1 MAAGAALLVGLTA
14 TSVTVMP
21 TGAHAAGAPCGG
33 AHCPPTTVA
42 VAAPVIT
49 SVSPTFGPPGT
60 TIVIDGSYLNLVSEL
75 VIGGVDVNEVPASDL
90 QYGPGFYLRSDHV
103 IVASTPSPK
112 YSGSPVSVT
121 GTDAAGNTV
130 ATSATYTYPI
140 GLLSMTGPLPYTP
153 GQVGDQTWAD
163 GQGRSLSLYPDKQL
177 QFTTSAPLF
186 HITTGFNDDSAT
198 YPENP
203 PSSHHAPYAIGNE
216 GQFTAVLEM
225 CSLTA
230 SASNTASTEGGPCK
244 NWDKNTGYWVDA
256 GSVDNQLPIE
266 QHSTLIANG
275 GTAIGDIAL
284 ATTGLF
290 DQQNYARTFR
300 VYAFVTETDTH
311 TAALGDQRTDCCTLS
326 APFTA
331 VVSPEALVQLNVL
344 PYTILYQPPG
354 DLSTVS
360 YAVGSNYGT
369 TFTLGNSNAKT
380 ETGTTEESSSLKFS
394 EALSFFA
401 GYSLSSTGT
410 LDHTDTQGYGV
421 TGNTSTT
428 VSQNIAQGDTITTG
442 PDLNLVPGDGNL
454 CLSATNCPTNGPY
467 TQVTNMVSHEPFWD
481 DEFVLLVHP
490 QFAIYDIGQGQYTD
504 VYYGAEPVTATIPV
518 ASLDACARGIP
529 SPYQGQDPC
538 SASYSDTTL
547 IAPASG
553 VVYRGSANTVE
564 LTADEASSLLELD
577 PFYQGGQ
584 GADLPPTR
592 ALPIK
597 QEQFGSYYGFG
608 EKPYTVMHTY
618 TNTQVS
624 STTTGKQTVSSSSV
638 TDVVGSDFTAGFNFG
653 IGQEGVNANE
663 GLTLDNA
670 DKVTTNTMVS
680 TTFSDSTAVS
690 QQTSTTATVTLNDV
704 DNTTP
709 GITPTCAAK
718 CHGPLPGR
726 PSTVVFLDREFGS
739 FMFQDPGAP
748 GAATCPVCGHLQSL
762 TAAEVAGV
770 FASHEVDL
778 DQAREQFSDVLPTS
792 RDDAAIAF
800 LVADHA
806 MNTYGKAFRPSSPLT
821 QGMLATLMGEV
832 AKVPAGTALDAL
844 TTGGASRDV
853 TAGELESVISRVFKV
868 PVSSAEAFEEAGYG
882 VKTVPAANGVVTRA
896 EAAATVFASLQARCL
911 TGCHLLVAPAGTSPG
926 PGTGGVP
933 SVLDAH
939 AASFGATAVDA
950 AGALYVAW
958 LRSGNPDKDTFCK
971 IPSGGTCTDPVVLPL
986 PSGGLLAET
995 DQPFPVLAP
1004 RGVVYVVA
1012 GRYIDDDVVVWTS
1025 TDSGHSFGAPT
1036 VIAQGSFPNK
1046 TNVDDVLLATRTY
1059 EGGTSGPGGSFLMS
1073 ATHVGLGF
1081 GLVTCVCT
1089 RPAEPT
1095 SSFSF
1100 SGLSTTQNVSSLSSS
1115 LAVDANGDPV
1125 EAFSTQSTPPTV
1137 GFYRYSGSGPIGTQ
1151 QSWEGPTLVAQGDL
1165 ARLSGGPAG
1174 LFLLSEDRA
1183 PGSASMT
1190 QVDVRK
1196 YDPAAHVFGAPKV
1209 LAEVAVAEPVAGG
1222 ALDENQETGDLAVA
1236 WPRYTA
1242 SGRPMMQ
1249 LWTSTTGG
1257 KTWSGPTDIA
1267 TIAPGYAQAD
1277 NARLAVAD
1285 NSRAS
1290 LTFED
1295 ANGLELASLKPS

>member
-1 MAAGAALLVGLTA
+1 
-14 TSVTVMP
+14 
-21 TGAHAAGAPCGG
+21 
-33 AHCPPTTVA
+33 
-42 VAAPVIT
+42 
-49 SVSPTFGPPGT
+49 VSPTFGPPGT
-60 TIVIDGSYLNLVSEL
+60 TIVIDGNYLNLVSEL
-75 VIGGVDVNEVPASDL
+75 VIGGVDVSELPASEL

-103 IVASTPSPK
+103 IVATTPSPK

-121 GTDAAGNTV
+121 GTDGAGDTV

-153 GQVGDQTWAD
+153 GQIGDQTWAN

-186 HITTGFNDDSAT
+186 HITTSFTDDSAT

-216 GQFTAVLEM
+216 GQYTAVLEM
-225 CSLTA
+225 CSLSA
-230 SASNTASTEGGPCK
+230 SASTTASSNGGPCT
-244 NWDKNTGYWVDA
+244 NWDGNPGYWVDA

-266 QHSTLIANG
+266 QHSTVIANG

-284 ATTGLF
+284 PTTGLF

-311 TAALGDQRTDCCTLS
+311 TALLGDQRSDNTLS

-369 TFTLGNSNAKT
+369 TFTLGNSNTKT

-394 EALSFFA
+394 EAVSFFA

-421 TGNTSTT
+421 TGNTGQT
-428 VSQNIAQGDTITTG
+428 VSQSIAQGDTIGTG
-442 PDLNLVPGDGNL
+442 PDLNLVPGNGSL

-538 SASYSDTTL
+538 SASYSATTL

-553 VVYRGSANTVE
+553 VVYRGSADTVE
-564 LTADEASSLLELD
+564 LTAGEASSLLGLD

-597 QEQFGSYYGFG
+597 QEPYGSYYGFG
-608 EKPYTVMHTY
+608 ERPYTVMHTY

-624 STTTGKQTVSSSSV
+624 STTAGKQTVSSSSV

-663 GLTLDNA
+663 GLTLDNT

-690 QQTSTTATVTLNDV
+690 QQASTTATVTLNDV
-704 DNTTP
+704 DDTTP

-726 PSTVVFLDREFGS
+726 PSTNVFLDREFGS

-748 GAATCPVCGHLQSL
+748 GAATCPACGHLQSL
-762 TAAEVAGV
+762 SAAQVAGV
-770 FASHEVDL
+770 FASHEVAL
-778 DQAREQFSDVLPTS
+778 DQAREQFPDVLPTS
-792 RDDAAIAF
+792 GDDAAIAF

-806 MNTYGKAFRPSSPLT
+806 MNTYGKAFRPASPLT
-821 QGMLATLMGEV
+821 QGALATLMGKV
-832 AKVPAGTALDAL
+832 ASVPAATALGAL
-844 TTGGASRDV
+844 TTGGASREV
-853 TAGELESVISRVFKV
+853 TAGELGSVISRVFKV
-868 PVSSAEAFEEAGYG
+868 PATSAAAFEEVGYG
-882 VKTVPAANGVVTRA
+882 LKTVPAASSVVTRG
-896 EAAATVFASLQARCL
+896 EAAATVFAALQARCL
-911 TGCHLLVAPAGTSPG
+911 TGCHLLVAPVGTSPG
-926 PGTGGVP
+926 PGAGGVP

-950 AGALYVAW
+950 TGALYVAW
-958 LRSGNPDKDTFCK
+958 LRTGNPDKDMFCR
-971 IPSGGTCTDPVVLPL
+971 IPSGGTCTDPVVLAL
-986 PSGGLLAET
+986 PSGGVLAET

-1004 RGVVYVVA
+1004 GGAVYVVA

-1025 TDSGHSFGAPT
+1025 GDGGHSFGAPT
-1036 VIAQGSFPNK
+1036 VIAQGSFPGK
-1046 TNVDDVLLATRTY
+1046 SNVDDVLLATRTY
-1059 EGGTSGPGGSFLMS
+1059 GGGTNRPGSSFLMS
-1073 ATHVGLGF
+1073 SSHVGLGF
-1081 GLVTCVCT
+1081 GLVACVCT
-1089 RPAEPT
+1089 RPAGPT

-1100 SGLSTTQNVSSLSSS
+1100 SGLSTADSVNPSSS
-1115 LAVDANGDPV
+1115 LALGPNGDPV
-1125 EAFSTQSTPPTV
+1125 EAYSTQSTPPTV
-1137 GFYRYSGSGPIGTQ
+1137 GFYRYSGTGLIGAQ
-1151 QSWEGPTLVAQGDL
+1151 QSWQGPMTVAQGNL
-1165 ARLSGGPAG
+1165 ARLAGGPAG
-1174 LFLLSEDRA
+1174 LFMLSEDRSA
-1183 PGSASMT
+1183 GSAAVT

-1196 YDPAAHVFGAPKV
+1196 YAPDAHVFGAPKALVEGSAADPV
-1209 LAEVAVAEPVAGG
+1209 LGG
-1222 ALDENQETGDLAVA
+1222 ALYENQKTGELAVA

-1242 SGRPMMQ
+1242 GGKAMMQ
-1249 LWTSTTGG
+1249 LWTSTTVG

-1267 TIAPGYAQAD
+1267 TIAPGYAQSD

-1285 NSRAS
+1285 NGRVS
-1290 LTFED
+1290 LTFQD
-1295 ANGLELASLKPS
+1295 GNGLELESVKPG

>member
-1 MAAGAALLVGLTA
+1 MWRGSL
-14 TSVTVMP
+14 P
-21 TGAHAAGAPCGG
+21 AHDRRRRRSGHHQREPN
-33 AHCPPTTVA
+33 
-42 VAAPVIT
+42 
-49 SVSPTFGPPGT
+49 FWPPGT

-121 GTDAAGNTV
+121 GTDTAGNTV

-153 GQVGDQTWAD
+153 GQIGDQPWAN

-186 HITTGFNDDSAT
+186 HITTSFTDDSAT

-230 SASNTASTEGGPCK
+230 SASNTASSEGGLCT
-244 NWDKNTGYWVDA
+244 NWDGNTGYWVDA

-326 APFTA
+326 ARFTA

-394 EALSFFA
+394 EALSFLY

-553 VVYRGSANTVE
+553 VVYQGSANTVE
-564 LTADEASSLLELD
+564 LSADEASSLLKLD
-577 PFYQGGQ
+577 PFYEGGQ

-597 QEQFGSYYGFG
+597 QEPYGSYYGFG

-618 TNTQVS
+618 TNTQAS
-624 STTTGKQTVSSSSV
+624 ATTTGQQTVSSSSV
-638 TDVVGSDFTAGFNFG
+638 TDVVGNDFNAGFSAG
-653 IGQEGVNANE
+653 MSGSTGEGAPGVAGSE

-670 DKVTTNTMVS
+670 DKVTYNTMVS

-690 QQTSTTATVTLNDV
+690 QQESTTATVTLNDV

-709 GITPTCAAK
+709 GITPTCVAK

-739 FMFQDPGAP
+739 FMFQDARAP

-762 TAAEVAGV
+762 SATEVAGV
-770 FASHEVDL
+770 FASHEVGL

-806 MNTYGKAFRPSSPLT
+806 MNTYGKAFRPASPVT
-821 QGMLATLMGEV
+821 QGMLATLIGEV
-832 AKVPAGTALDAL
+832 ARVTAGTALEAL
-844 TTGGASRDV
+844 TTGGASREV

-868 PVSSAEAFEEAGYG
+868 PAPGAAAFEEAGYG
-882 VKTVPAANGVVTRA
+882 VKTVPVANSVVTRA

-933 SVLDAH
+933 SVLDPH
-939 AASFGATAVDA
+939 AASFGATAADA
-950 AGALYVAW
+950 AGALYVTW
-958 LRSGNPDKDTFCK
+958 LRNSNPGTDMFCK

-986 PSGGLLAET
+986 PSGGALAET

-1004 RGVVYVVA
+1004 GGVVYVVA

-1025 TDSGHSFGAPT
+1025 TDGGHLFGAPT

-1059 EGGTSGPGGSFLMS
+1059 EGGTSRLGSSFLMS
-1073 ATHVGLGF
+1073 STHVGLGF

-1115 LAVDANGDPV
+1115 LALDANGGPV
-1125 EAFSTQSTPPTV
+1125 EAFSTSAIAPTV
-1137 GFYRYSGSGPIGTQ
+1137 GFYRYSGSGAIGTQ
-1151 QSWEGPTLVAQGDL
+1151 QSWSGPTTVAQGYL
-1165 ARLSGGPAG
+1165 ARLAGGPAG

-1183 PGSASMT
+1183 PGSAAIT
-1190 QVDVRK
+1190 EVDIRK
-1196 YDPAAHVFGAPKV
+1196 YDPAAHVFGAPKALV
-1209 LAEVAVAEPVAGG
+1209 DEPFAEPDVGG
-1222 ALDENQETGDLAVA
+1222 ALYENQKTGALAVA
-1236 WPRYTA
+1236 WPQFSA
-1242 SGRPMMQ
+1242 SGKAVMQ

-1257 KTWSGPTDIA
+1257 KSWSGPTDIA
-1267 TIAPGYAQAD
+1267 TIAFGYAQAD

-1285 NSRAS
+1285 NGQVS
-1290 LTFED
+1290 LTFLD
-1295 ANGLELASLKPS
+1295 GNGLELVSMKPS